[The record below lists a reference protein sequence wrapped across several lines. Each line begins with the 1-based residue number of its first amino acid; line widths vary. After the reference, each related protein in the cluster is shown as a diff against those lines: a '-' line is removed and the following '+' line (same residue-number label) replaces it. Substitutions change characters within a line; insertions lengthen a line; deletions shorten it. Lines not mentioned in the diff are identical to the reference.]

1 MATVTRRRVSTRALL
16 AMTALV
22 SAAAIALPV
31 SFAPAL
37 QRADFSVGR
46 TSSSNPLPSALRA
59 ALAERDTQ
67 LVAIVATDIDA
78 DGDLDVVA
86 SDSTL
91 QLHVWVNDG
100 AGHLQRKRP
109 ARSSSLQPEPPGPT
123 LTHGAPL
130 SPVPTQKD
138 PRALRASTEV
148 HPTALAAM
156 RGTPPASSDAVLP
169 ATRAA
174 HTPRA
179 PPASPAAA

>member
-16 AMTALV
+16 AMTALF
-22 SAAAIALPV
+22 SAAAIALLV

-59 ALAERDTQ
+59 ALGEPDAQ
-67 LVAIVATDIDA
+67 LVAIVAADIDA

-109 ARSSSLQPEPPGPT
+109 ARSTSLQPEPPGPT
-123 LTHGAPL
+123 ITHGTAM
-130 SPVPTQKD
+130 SPVSTQKD
-138 PRALRASTEV
+138 PRSLRTHAEADRAAV
-148 HPTALAAM
+148 APIRRTAA
-156 RGTPPASSDAVLP
+156 ASSDPALP
-169 ATRAA
+169 ATPATR
-174 HTPRA
+174 TPRA
-179 PPASPAAA
+179 PPASPVPA

>member
-1 MATVTRRRVSTRALL
+1 MTTVTRHHVSTRALL
-16 AMTALV
+16 AMAALF
-22 SAAAIALPV
+22 SAAAIAPPL
-31 SFAPAL
+31 SFAPTFE
-37 QRADFSVGR
+37 QADFSVGR
-46 TSSSNPLPSALRA
+46 TRPWNPLPSGLRA
-59 ALAERDTQ
+59 ALDEPDAQ
-67 LVAIVATDIDA
+67 LVAVVAADIDA

-100 AGHLQRKRP
+100 AGHLRRKRP

-123 LTHGAPL
+123 ITHGTPL

-138 PRALRASTEV
+138 PRSLRAATVV
-148 HPTALAAM
+148 HPAALAPM
-156 RGTPPASSDAVLP
+156 RGTPPASSDAALP

-179 PPASPAAA
+179 PPTSPTLA